1 MAVNQRLLSLLVRSR
16 VEYELLP
23 HREAFTAQ
31 QVAESTHVRGRR
43 LAKVVL
49 VRSGRDRYLMAV
61 VPASEHVD
69 LEVLAHLSG
78 HAHLELAA
86 EGEMLRVF
94 PDCEAGAMPPFGNL
108 YDVPVFLDACLA
120 HEEDIIFQ
128 AGNHHEVVR
137 MPVAEYE
144 RLAGPFAEVVCLHRT
159 GATATV

>member
-1 MAVNQRLLSLLVRSR
+1 MAVNRRLQSLLMLNR

-31 QVAESTHVRGRR
+31 EVAQTTHVRGRR

-49 VRSGRDRYLMAV
+49 VRTGRNRYLMAV
-61 VPASEHVD
+61 LPASEHVD

-78 HAHLELAA
+78 HERLRLAS
-86 EGEMLRVF
+86 EEEMLRAF
-94 PDCEAGAMPPFGNL
+94 PDCEPGAIPPFGNL
-108 YDVPVFLDACLA
+108 YDVPVFLDTCLT

-137 MPVAEYE
+137 MPFAEYE
-144 RLAGPFAEVVCLHRT
+144 RLAGPFAEVACLHRA
-159 GATATV
+159 GAILTV